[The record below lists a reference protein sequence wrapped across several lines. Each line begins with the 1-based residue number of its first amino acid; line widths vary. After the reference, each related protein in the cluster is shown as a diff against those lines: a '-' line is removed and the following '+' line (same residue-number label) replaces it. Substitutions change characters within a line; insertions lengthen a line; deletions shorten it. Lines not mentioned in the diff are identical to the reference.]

1 MKMMMMAITMK
12 MKKTTKGVT
21 KTTIEVV
28 VQGVTTKM
36 MRKEAVKAK
45 KKEKAM

>member
-12 MKKTTKGVT
+12 MKRTMMGV
-21 KTTIEVV
+21 KMTTIEVV
-28 VQGVTTKM
+28 VPGAMKM

-45 KKEKAM
+45 KKEKAT

>member
-12 MKKTTKGVT
+12 MKRTMMGV
-21 KTTIEVV
+21 KMTTIEVV
-28 VQGVTTKM
+28 VPGATMKM

-45 KKEKAM
+45 KKERAI